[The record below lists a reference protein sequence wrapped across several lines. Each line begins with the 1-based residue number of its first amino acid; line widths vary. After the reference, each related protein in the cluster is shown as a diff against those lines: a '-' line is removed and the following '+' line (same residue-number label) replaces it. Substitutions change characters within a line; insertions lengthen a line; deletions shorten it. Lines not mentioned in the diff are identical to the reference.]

1 MQTERTL
8 EQMNAAQLKTIQEL
22 TQRVK
27 DLEIWERFAAYL
39 LQTCDG
45 QTITPEN
52 LAGWMDC
59 MLSQEV
65 PSTPVPKGKK

>member
-27 DLEIWERFAAYL
+27 DLEIWERFAAFL
-39 LQTCDG
+39 ISDCNMQPEVLQ
-45 QTITPEN
+45 ESMEAM
-52 LAGWMDC
+52 LAK
-59 MLSQEV
+59 EAIRPPAV
-65 PSTPVPKGKK
+65 KK